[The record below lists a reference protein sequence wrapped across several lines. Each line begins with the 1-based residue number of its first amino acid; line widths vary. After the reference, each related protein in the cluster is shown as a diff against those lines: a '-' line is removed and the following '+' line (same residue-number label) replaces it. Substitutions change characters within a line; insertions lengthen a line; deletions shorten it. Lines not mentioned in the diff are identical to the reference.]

1 MPSNLMTSYDGPG
14 PGPSPGKHPQTRVL
28 ILAVEET
35 SFYLQYLDS
44 DVFMMLH
51 SNKVLT
57 SAGER
62 ERASWETLL
71 LGKETCKIPT
81 CHSLRIYDNSN
92 LREMTLSI

>member
-1 MPSNLMTSYDGPG
+1 M
-14 PGPSPGKHPQTRVL
+14 
-28 ILAVEET
+28 
-35 SFYLQYLDS
+35 
-44 DVFMMLH
+44 
-51 SNKVLT
+51 LT

-92 LREMTLSI
+92 LREMTLSNKTRVFNNLHTLSSWSGRCINAVGAVDQTLLLLPVKLN